1 MAKGQQ
7 RGAMDLE
14 LLDRA
19 RAGDEAA
26 FGELVGPYRSELRLH
41 CYRILGTLADAE
53 DALQEAMLAA
63 WRGLHGFEGRSS
75 LRTWLYR
82 IATTR
87 ALNLLRAGRP
97 HPTVALAP
105 DVHPPEPTRL
115 GDVAWLQP
123 YPNALLDDFS
133 ASPEGRYE
141 AREAVSLAFVTALQ
155 LLPPLQRAALILCDV
170 LDFPARDA
178 AGMLD
183 TTGQSVYSALQR
195 ARATL
200 KREHPSADAPCAPAA
215 GSPQEHALLTRF
227 VDAFEAADVPGIVAC
242 LTEDAWVRMPPAPLE
257 YQGRELAARFFA
269 TVSFR
274 RGRRFRLVPTRAND
288 QPAFGV
294 YLCDPVAAVGRAYG
308 AFVLTVAG
316 GQVSALTA
324 FDMAAFDHFGLPRTL
339 AG

>member
-1 MAKGQQ
+1 MNLQ
-7 RGAMDLE
+7 

-26 FGELVGPYRSELRLH
+26 FRELVGPYQGQLQLH

-53 DALQEAMLAA
+53 DALQETMLAA
-63 WRGLHGFEGRSS
+63 WQGLPGFEGRSS

-87 ALNLLRAGRP
+87 ALNLLRADRP
-97 HPTVALAP
+97 HPTVTLPP
-105 DVHPPEPTRL
+105 DLDPPEPTRL

-123 YPNALLDDFS
+123 YPDVLLDDFS
-133 ASPEGRYE
+133 SSPEERYE

-155 LLPPLQRAALILCDV
+155 LLPPLQRAALVLCDV
-170 LDFPARDA
+170 LDFTAREA

-183 TTGQSVYSALQR
+183 TTEQSVYSALKR

-200 KREHPSADAPCAPAA
+200 KRELPSAGTPAA
-215 GSPQEHALLTRF
+215 PPPNSPQEQALLSRF
-227 VDAFEAADVPGIVAC
+227 VEAFEAADVPGIVAC
-242 LTEDAWVRMPPAPLE
+242 LTEDAWVRMPPVPLE
-257 YQGRELAARFFA
+257 YQGRDSAAQFFA

-274 RGRRFRLVPTRAND
+274 RGRRFRLVPTRANG

-294 YLCDPVAAVGRAYG
+294 YLHDPVAAVGHAHG
-308 AFVLTVAG
+308 LLVLTVTG
-316 GQVSALTA
+316 DQLSAITG
-324 FDMAAFDHFGLPRTL
+324 FDNAVFDRFGLPRIL
-339 AG
+339 AD

>member
-1 MAKGQQ
+1 
-7 RGAMDLE
+7 MDLE

-26 FGELVGPYRSELRLH
+26 FHELVGPYRSELQLH
-41 CYRILGTLADAE
+41 CYRILGALADAE

-63 WRGLHGFEGRSS
+63 WQGLRGFEGRSS

-97 HPTVALAP
+97 SRTVPLPP
-105 DVHPPEPTRL
+105 DVDPLEPTRL
-115 GDVAWLQP
+115 GDVVWLQP
-123 YPNALLDDFS
+123 YPDVLLDDFS

-155 LLPPLQRAALILCDV
+155 LLPPLQRAALVLCDV
-170 LDFPARDA
+170 LDFTAREA

-183 TTGQSVYSALQR
+183 TTEQSVYSALKR

-200 KREHPSADAPCAPAA
+200 KRELPSADAPGASPPN
-215 GSPQEHALLTRF
+215 SPQEQALLSRF
-227 VDAFEAADVPGIVAC
+227 VEAFEAADVAGIVAC
-242 LTEDAWVRMPPAPLE
+242 LTGDAWVRMPPVPLE
-257 YQGRELAARFFA
+257 YQGQDLAAQFFA

-274 RGRRFRLVPTRAND
+274 RGHRFRLIPTRANG

-294 YLCDPVAAVGRAYG
+294 YLRDPVAAVGRAHG
-308 AFVLTVAG
+308 LLVLTLAG
-316 GQVSALTA
+316 NQLSAITA
-324 FDMAAFDHFGLPRTL
+324 FDNAVFDRFGLPRIL
-339 AG
+339 AD